1 MLVVLSYEVIYKIWF
16 LNENFIRIFLWQ
28 DDFKL
33 KCYQLQSFIT
43 FQDLQVS
50 FWWFFI
56 WDCLKKMNFNYA
68 AKLVVTCLYIH
79 VTDVYISD
87 VYLNNVT
94 KTDMTFETNDM
105 FINTRH

>member
-1 MLVVLSYEVIYKIWF
+1 
-16 LNENFIRIFLWQ
+16 
-28 DDFKL
+28 
-33 KCYQLQSFIT
+33 
-43 FQDLQVS
+43 
-50 FWWFFI
+50 
-56 WDCLKKMNFNYA
+56 MNFNYA